1 MATSLTAASP
11 WLSRFRAYLD
21 ERFPLFGHGLLIV
34 SYYSS
39 NQFLSEALASP
50 DAPMRYS
57 SATIVGALSLLAV
70 FFHLRVFDEHKD
82 YEEDCRN
89 YPERVLQSGLI
100 TLSNLTLLGRIA
112 IGFELLAAGI
122 WAHFVSPAPLVAV
135 LVVIAFSLL
144 MRYEFFVGEW
154 LRRHFLLYAISHML
168 IMPLLAMLVFSYTT
182 GRFFWEASGWYWF
195 YAFVGFFVT
204 FNWEISRK
212 IRAPEDEREGIETYT
227 KVFGT
232 YGAAYAVLA
241 VRVIDTA
248 MVALVGWHLGL
259 PWWFHAVLIA
269 LYGVCLI
276 GFLQYRFHTNKA
288 TAKRMEVYAGM
299 YIIAFDVALALALGF
314 SRGVTYRW
322 LP

>member
-1 MATSLTAASP
+1 MATLLTSASP
-11 WLSRFRAYLD
+11 WLLRFRAYLD
-21 ERFPLFGHGLLIV
+21 ERFPLVGHGLLIV

-39 NQFLSEALASP
+39 NQFLAEALTSP
-50 DAPMRYS
+50 QARMRYS

-82 YEEDCRN
+82 YAEDCRN
-89 YPERVLQSGLI
+89 YPERVLQCGLI
-100 TLSNLTLLGRIA
+100 TLRDLAWSGRIA
-112 IGFELLAAGI
+112 IGFELLAA
-122 WAHFVSPAPLVAV
+122 ASPAPLAAVAV
-135 LVVIAFSLL
+135 VIGFSLL

-154 LRRHFLLYAISHML
+154 LRRRFLLYAVSHML

-227 KVFGT
+227 KIFGT

-259 PWWFHAVLIA
+259 PWWFYAVLWG

-276 GFLQYRFHTNKA
+276 GFLQYRFHTTRA
-288 TAKRMEVYAGM
+288 TAKRMELYAGM
-299 YIIAFDVALALALGF
+299 YIIAFDLTLALALGF
-314 SRGVTYRW
+314 SRGVTYGW